1 MNDDYRVNFY
11 IEFLKIDEA
20 VNGTSNKGVTKNSP
34 DQPEMETGTY
44 SGFDAVD

>member
-1 MNDDYRVNFY
+1 MNDDYRENFY

-20 VNGTSNKGVTKNSP
+20 VNGTSNKDDPTNLP
-34 DQPEMETGTY
+34 DQPEMETGTH

>member
-11 IEFLKIDEA
+11 IEFLKIDKA
-20 VNGTSNKGVTKNSP
+20 VNGTSNKDASTDSP
-34 DQPEMETGTY
+34 DQPEFETGTH

>member
-1 MNDDYRVNFY
+1 MNDDYRENFY

-20 VNGTSNKGVTKNSP
+20 VNGTSNKDASANSP
-34 DQPEMETGTY
+34 DQPEMETGIY

>member
-1 MNDDYRVNFY
+1 MNDDYRENFY

-20 VNGTSNKGVTKNSP
+20 VNGTSNKDASTNSP